1 VVPDIS
7 YQRNVPPT
15 VNEAISTAMFEAAA
29 ERVLGP
35 DAITEA
41 AQSLGG
47 EDFAWYLDSI
57 PGALARLG
65 TRTPGS
71 AADFDIHQAVFDVD
85 ERAIGCGIRLMA
97 ATALTALHD
106 GGPVGSDAVPGVT
119 ARQRVA
125 EALLA

>member
-1 VVPDIS
+1 
-7 YQRNVPPT
+7 
-15 VNEAISTAMFEAAA
+15 MFEAAA

-41 AQSLGG
+41 PQSLGG
-47 EDFAWYLDSI
+47 EDFAWYLESI

-85 ERAIGCGIRLMA
+85 ERAIGYGVRLLA

-106 GGPVGSDAVPGVT
+106 GGAVASDAVPGAT
-119 ARQRVA
+119 SSNRVA
-125 EALLA
+125 EALLDGIS